1 MCLKRTLSDEAKRAI
16 EKIISS
22 EDRAEII
29 PVKNGEVKVVHIKRE
44 EVRA

>member
-1 MCLKRTLSDEAKRAI
+1 MKRTLSDEAKRAI